1 MYDCADGRSACGL
14 NNDEGDVAARV
25 DARRGERR
33 FDAASSNNQRAGS
46 IESPTSRGEQM
57 TQAVPDRVA
66 ELTAQ
71 ESRFVFDSFD
81 HADAW
86 RLGTLMVE
94 RALRQDAPII
104 IDIRRP
110 GVVLFRSALAGT
122 TEENEAWLN

>member
-1 MYDCADGRSACGL
+1 
-14 NNDEGDVAARV
+14 
-25 DARRGERR
+25 
-33 FDAASSNNQRAGS
+33 
-46 IESPTSRGEQM
+46 M
-57 TQAVPDRVA
+57 TQAVTDRMA
-66 ELTAQ
+66 ELTSQ